1 VCLFIII
8 IILKNVLIRVT
19 LSQKT
24 VAGAL
29 NNEKR
34 KIKAVS
40 AVSLECQMTMKTAL
54 SSVPG
59 KTAAMMTQPG

>member
-1 VCLFIII
+1 LNRI
-8 IILKNVLIRVT
+8 
-19 LSQKT
+19 T
-24 VAGAL
+24 VAGTL

-34 KIKAVS
+34 KAVS

-59 KTAAMMTQPG
+59 KTAAIL

>member
-1 VCLFIII
+1 
-8 IILKNVLIRVT
+8 VT

-29 NNEKR
+29 NNEK
-34 KIKAVS
+34 KKKAVFV
-40 AVSLECQMTMKTAL
+40 VSLECQMTMKTAL

>member
-1 VCLFIII
+1 
-8 IILKNVLIRVT
+8 

-24 VAGAL
+24 VACTL

-34 KIKAVS
+34 KTVS
-40 AVSLECQMTMKTAL
+40 AVSLECQMTIKTAL

>member
-1 VCLFIII
+1 
-8 IILKNVLIRVT
+8 VT

-24 VAGAL
+24 VARAL

-34 KIKAVS
+34 KTVS
-40 AVSLECQMTMKTAL
+40 AVSLERQITMKTTL

-59 KTAAMMTQPG
+59 KTAAMNSFTMN